1 MTGVLGRGSNP
12 RHSLVGA
19 VPLLNVKKREVM
31 MKEDPIR
38 ILLAYWKSLL
48 DVGLDPKEIKDSP
61 LAREYVCDLLHDLFE
76 VIDTD
81 GDFDFDLNELFKEV
95 TR

>member
-1 MTGVLGRGSNP
+1 
-12 RHSLVGA
+12 
-19 VPLLNVKKREVM
+19 
-31 MKEDPIR
+31 MKEDPFR

-61 LAREYVCDLLHDLFE
+61 LAREYVCDLLHDLFQ

>member
-1 MTGVLGRGSNP
+1 VTGVLGRGSNP

>member
-1 MTGVLGRGSNP
+1 
-12 RHSLVGA
+12 
-19 VPLLNVKKREVM
+19 

-61 LAREYVCDLLHDLFE
+61 LAREYVCDLLHDLLRLSILME
-76 VIDTD
+76 I
-81 GDFDFDLNELFKEV
+81 LILI
-95 TR
+95 